1 MEFRSHETYY
11 YHTYEGDMKYYE
23 YDKIAYAPT
32 FPMEW
37 AKNHLPNTGPECCRT
52 CKTFGFWNGAFIG
65 YCSKC
70 AAKYEGKRGNG
81 FVFYG
86 EEKMIVE
93 NPTSAFYTYLRD
105 IDLDAIG
112 DKEIFDSAAL
122 VDEINK
128 AADDS
133 EGEQEE
139 FDCFGCTAYYGSD
152 YNGGYD
158 SY

>member
-1 MEFRSHETYY
+1 MEFQSHETYY
-11 YHTYEGDMKYYE
+11 YHTYEGYMKYYE

-32 FPMEW
+32 FPIAW
-37 AKNHLPNTGPECCRT
+37 AKNHLPNTGPECCKT

-70 AAKYEGKRGNG
+70 SEKYEGKRGNG

-86 EEKMIVE
+86 EEKKKLE
-93 NPTSAFYTYLRD
+93 NSSSAFYTYLRD
-105 IDLDAIG
+105 IDLDNIG

-122 VDEINK
+122 VAEIN
-128 AADDS
+128 APEEES
-133 EGEQEE
+133 EEE

>member
-1 MEFRSHETYY
+1 
-11 YHTYEGDMKYYE
+11 
-23 YDKIAYAPT
+23 
-32 FPMEW
+32 
-37 AKNHLPNTGPECCRT
+37 LPNTGPECCKD
-52 CKTFGFWNGAFIG
+52 CKTFGYWNGAFVG
-65 YCSKC
+65 YCATC
-70 AAKYEGKRGNG
+70 AEKYEGKRGNG
-81 FVFYG
+81 FIFYG

-93 NPTSAFYTYLRD
+93 NSNSAFYTYLRD
-105 IDLDAIG
+105 IDLDNIG

-122 VDEINK
+122 IEEIN

-133 EGEQEE
+133 EEEQEE